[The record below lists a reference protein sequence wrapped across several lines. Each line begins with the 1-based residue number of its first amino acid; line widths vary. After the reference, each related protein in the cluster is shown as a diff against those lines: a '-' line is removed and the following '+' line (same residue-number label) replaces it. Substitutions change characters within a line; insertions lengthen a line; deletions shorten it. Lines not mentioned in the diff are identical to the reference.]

1 MKESIVEKISKLQ
14 NIKKVV
20 ENYNVEQQEDI
31 LNIIRN
37 ESDVSINENKNGFF
51 INLTNLNDSIIGK
64 IEKYIE
70 YVVLQEKHLVS
81 IESQKKE
88 YEEILNTS

>member
-1 MKESIVEKISKLQ
+1 MNEVVEDKVRKLQ

-20 ENYNVEQQEDI
+20 ENYNTEQQEDI
-31 LNIIRN
+31 LNIIRECDN
-37 ESDVSINENKNGFF
+37 ISINENKNGFF
-51 INLTNLNDSIIGK
+51 INLTNLDSDIIRK

-70 YVVLQEKHLVS
+70 YIVLQEKHLTN

-88 YEEILNTS
+88 YEEFLNT